1 MDHNFQ
7 LEKDKSKWNMQRSS
21 LYEKI
26 KSLEDTLEWERNKSQ
41 LVKSKSELRKTESQF
56 SFTATEYSKFS
67 NVKK

>member
-1 MDHNFQ
+1 
-7 LEKDKSKWNMQRSS
+7 

>member
-1 MDHNFQ
+1 
-7 LEKDKSKWNMQRSS
+7 

-56 SFTATEYSKFS
+56 SFTATEKL
-67 NVKK
+67 N